1 MTSVILGIAA
11 ALSGGVYDFLSRFP
25 SRDVGPVPTVLC
37 VTLFG
42 LVPLSLYMFAGEVE
56 ISLVWSKLWL
66 VAAAGIFFTLA
77 TLALFAA
84 FARGPMTVV
93 APIVGAYPALA
104 MIFAVAGGARPSL
117 AQWLSVLCVLAGV
130 VVCARSGEAKQ
141 DQDGALATGTMGSVI
156 ALALISGVCFAIAIT
171 GVQASAPIFGAVA
184 TVWLGRIFGLIAVS
198 LIYLARCPGAPLP
211 TRWLPL
217 FALMG
222 CLDIIALGALTA
234 AGNLPSPEF
243 TTVISS
249 GFGVVT
255 VILARIFLK
264 ESISRLQLAG
274 MAMVF
279 GGVAALS
286 AL

>member
-1 MTSVILGIAA
+1 MNSAILGIAA
-11 ALSGGVYDFLSRFP
+11 ALSWGVYDFLSRFP
-25 SRDVGPVPTVLC
+25 SRAVGPIPTVLY

-42 LVPLSLYMFAGEVE
+42 LVLLTRWVLLGGTDIA
-56 ISLVWSKLWL
+56 IVWPKLWL
-66 VAAAGIFFTLA
+66 VAVSGILFAIA

-104 MIFAVAGGARPSL
+104 LIFAVIEGARPS
-117 AQWLSVLCVLAGV
+117 AWQWLAVACVLVGV
-130 VVCARSGEAKQ
+130 VIAARSGRHDGEP
-141 DQDGALATGTMGSVI
+141 GALGKAEMRIVI
-156 ALALISGVCFAIAIT
+156 GLALLSGLCFAIAVT
-171 GVQASAPIFGAVA
+171 AGQAAAPIFGEIA
-184 TVWLGRIFGLIAVS
+184 TVWLARIFGLATIG
-198 LIYLARCPGAPLP
+198 LIYLLVSPGSPLP

-217 FALMG
+217 LALMG
-222 CLDIIALGALTA
+222 ALDVTALAALTA
-234 AGNLPSPEF
+234 AGKLPSPEF

-249 GFGVVT
+249 AFGAIT

-264 ESISRLQLAG
+264 EPISRLQLGG
-274 MAMVF
+274 MVLIF